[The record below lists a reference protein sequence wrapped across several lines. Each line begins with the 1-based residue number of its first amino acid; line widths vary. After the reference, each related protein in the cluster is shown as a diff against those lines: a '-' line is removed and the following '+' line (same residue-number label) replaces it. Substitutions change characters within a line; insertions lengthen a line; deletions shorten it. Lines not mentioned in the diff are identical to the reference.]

1 MGKDVLWLK
10 HYHYDVFEPFDIDP
24 KDGIDTTDRSP
35 TRFAFQ
41 LNEAGDINAVL
52 LPLES
57 NLAPLK
63 FSKTAKPKAITVEEL
78 KKYEG
83 DYDLAGAA
91 IVKVYI
97 KNNKTL
103 FVLVPG
109 QPDYELVPV
118 EKDKFSLKI
127 LNGYFVQFD
136 TNDKS
141 VTTGL
146 TFIQPNGNF
155 KAKKK

>member
-1 MGKDVLWLK
+1 MAI
-10 HYHYDVFEPFDIDP
+10 EPTLP
-24 KDGIDTTDRSP
+24 P
-35 TRFAFQ
+35 
-41 LNEAGDINAVL
+41 L
-52 LPLES
+52 LF
-57 NLAPLK
+57 N
-63 FSKTAKPKAITVEEL
+63 KTPKPKEITVEEL

-91 IVKVYI
+91 TVKVYI
-97 KNNKTL
+97 KDNKTL

-127 LNGYFVQFD
+127 LNGYFVQFEI
-136 TNDKS
+136 NDKAVS
-141 VTTGL
+141 TGL

-155 KAKKK
+155 KATKK